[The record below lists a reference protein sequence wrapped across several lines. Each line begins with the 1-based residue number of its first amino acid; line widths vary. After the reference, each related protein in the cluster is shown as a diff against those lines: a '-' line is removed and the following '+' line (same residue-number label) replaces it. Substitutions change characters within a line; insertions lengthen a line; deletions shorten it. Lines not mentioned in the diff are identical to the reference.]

1 MSTTEFTVVGGG
13 IAGLVT
19 ARRLAMA
26 GRTVRL
32 IEASDH
38 LGGTVAP
45 HRVGGINLDA
55 GAESFATRG
64 DTVADLAREL
74 GLGDDIVSPSDE
86 GAWLQ
91 PVSGPALPLPS
102 TGILGIPATPLDAQT
117 IAVLG
122 IGGALR
128 AQLDSLIP
136 WFGKRTDI
144 SLGALVRRR
153 MGAAAVEKLVAP
165 VVHGVYSLHPN
176 DLPLERVAGLKE
188 RLALHGSLAA
198 AVRSLRDAMPAG
210 TAVQGIR
217 GGINRLITELAA
229 DLTTYGVII
238 EFERRI
244 ESVEELADLDGTVIV
259 AAPGILA
266 PVRGRTVT
274 LATLV
279 LDAPELD
286 AEPRGSGVLVA
297 PGCTTVSARAL
308 THATSKWSWLKEYAE
323 GRHIVR
329 LSYNEEPTDLAETAR
344 RDAEVLLGVSL
355 PPESVLDFAHQ
366 QWIRPTPLAKAERTD
381 GVVVVG
387 ETVGG
392 TGLAGIV
399 SHANATVDRLLALAL
414 ADDSEEPEDSGDQAD
429 DSADETEPTPTKLD

>member
-1 MSTTEFTVVGGG
+1 VRVSTTEFTVVGGG
-13 IAGLVT
+13 IAGLVA

-38 LGGTVAP
+38 LGGTVAS
-45 HRVGGINLDA
+45 HLVGGINLDA
-55 GAESFATRG
+55 GAESFATRSN
-64 DTVADLAREL
+64 TVADLAREL

-91 PVSGPALPLPS
+91 PVDGAALPLPA
-102 TGILGIPATPLDAQT
+102 TGILGIPATPLDKDT
-117 IAVLG
+117 IAVIG
-122 IGGALR
+122 MGGAFR

-136 WFGKRTDI
+136 WFGKRTDV
-144 SLGALVRRR
+144 SLGSLVRRR
-153 MGAAAVEKLVAP
+153 MGKTVVEKLVAP

-176 DLPLERVAGLKE
+176 DVPLERVATLKE

-198 AVRSLRDAMPAG
+198 AVRSMRESMPAG

-217 GGINRLITELAA
+217 GGINRLVTELAA
-229 DLTTYGVII
+229 DLTTYGVVI
-238 EFERRI
+238 EFGRRI
-244 ESVEELADLDGTVIV
+244 ESAEALAELDGTVIV

-297 PGCTTVSARAL
+297 PGCTKVSARAL
-308 THATSKWSWLKEYAE
+308 THATAKWQWLKEQAE
-323 GRHIVR
+323 GRHVVR
-329 LSYNEEPTDLAETAR
+329 LSYNEVPAGDLAEVAR

-355 PPESVLDFAHQ
+355 PAEAVIDFARRE
-366 QWIRPTPLAKAERTD
+366 WIRPAPLAAAERTD

-392 TGLAGIV
+392 SGLAGIV
-399 SHANATVDRLLALAL
+399 THANAAVDRLLALADDDAGDDDHAA
-414 ADDSEEPEDSGDQAD
+414 ADDEPDRTAKEVN
-429 DSADETEPTPTKLD
+429 

>member
-1 MSTTEFTVVGGG
+1 VRVSTTEFTVIGGG

-32 IEASDH
+32 IEASNH
-38 LGGTVAP
+38 LGGTVAS
-45 HRVGGINLDA
+45 HLVGGINLDA
-55 GAESFATRG
+55 GAESFATRNN
-64 DTVADLAREL
+64 TIADLAREL
-74 GLGDDIVSPSDE
+74 GLGDDVVSPSDE

-91 PVSGPALPLPS
+91 PVHGAALPLPN
-102 TGILGIPATPLDAQT
+102 TGVLGIPATPLDGNT

-122 IGGALR
+122 LAGALR

-136 WFGKRTDI
+136 WFGQRTDT

-153 MGAAAVEKLVAP
+153 MGKATVEKLVAP

-188 RLALHGSLAA
+188 RLELHGSLAA
-198 AVRSLRDAMPAG
+198 AARSMRDAMPAG

-229 DLTTYGVII
+229 DLTTYGVIV

-244 ESVEELADLDGTVIV
+244 ENAEQLAELDGTVIV

-297 PGCTTVSARAL
+297 PGCTAVSARAL
-308 THATSKWSWLKEYAE
+308 THATAKWQWLKEYAE

-329 LSYNEEPTDLAETAR
+329 LSYNEEPDNLVEVAR
-344 RDAEVLLGVSL
+344 HDAEILLGVSL
-355 PPESVLDFAHQ
+355 PPESVTDFGRQ
-366 QWIRPTPLAKAERTD
+366 QWIRPAPLAAVERTD
-381 GVVVVG
+381 GVIVVG

-399 SHANATVDRLLALAL
+399 AHANATVDRLLVPA
-414 ADDSEEPEDSGDQAD
+414 
-429 DSADETEPTPTKLD
+429 ADETESEDARENGQHD

>member
-38 LGGTVAP
+38 LGGTVAS

-64 DTVADLAREL
+64 NTVADLAREL
-74 GLGDDIVSPSDE
+74 GLGDEIVSPSDE

-91 PVSGPALPLPS
+91 PVAGNALPLPS

-122 IGGALR
+122 LGGALR

-136 WFGKRTDI
+136 WFGKRTAI

-153 MGAAAVEKLVAP
+153 MGNAVVEKLVAP
-165 VVHGVYSLHPN
+165 VVHGVYSLHPD
-176 DLPLERVAGLKE
+176 DLPLERVATLKE

-198 AVRSLRDAMPAG
+198 AVRSMRDAMPAG

-217 GGINRLITELAA
+217 GGINRLVTELAA
-229 DLTTYGVII
+229 DLTTYGVIV

-244 ESVEELADLDGTVIV
+244 ENIDELAGLDGIVIV

-297 PGCTTVSARAL
+297 PGCTSVSARAL
-308 THATSKWSWLKEYAE
+308 THSTSKWEWLKEYAE
-323 GRHIVR
+323 ARHIVR
-329 LSYNEEPTDLAETAR
+329 LSYNEEPNDLAETAR

-355 PPESVLDFAHQ
+355 PPESVLDFARQ
-366 QWIRPTPLAKAERTD
+366 QWIRPTALAAAERTD

-399 SHANATVDRLLALAL
+399 SHANATVDRLLA
-414 ADDSEEPEDSGDQAD
+414 ADADAAIDDATEEIS
-429 DSADETEPTPTKLD
+429 

>member
-1 MSTTEFTVVGGG
+1 VITTEFTVIGGG

-38 LGGTVAP
+38 LGGTVAS
-45 HRVGGINLDA
+45 HLVGGITLDA

-64 DTVADLAREL
+64 NTVADLAREL
-74 GLGDDIVSPSDE
+74 GLGDEIVSPSDE

-91 PVSGPALPLPS
+91 PVDGAALPLPS
-102 TGILGIPATPLDAQT
+102 TGVLGIPSTPLDAQT

-122 IGGALR
+122 LGGALR

-136 WFGKRTDI
+136 WFGRRTDI

-153 MGAAAVEKLVAP
+153 MGKATVEKLVAP

-176 DLPLERVAGLKE
+176 ELPLERVAGLKD
-188 RLALHGSLAA
+188 RLALHGSLAM
-198 AVRSLRDAMPAG
+198 AVRSMRSAMPAG

-217 GGINRLITELAA
+217 GGISRLVTELAA
-229 DLTTYGVII
+229 DLTTYGVIVD
-238 EFERRI
+238 FERRI
-244 ESVEELADLDGTVIV
+244 ESVKALADLDGTVIV

-286 AEPRGSGVLVA
+286 ADPRGSGVLVA
-297 PGCTTVSARAL
+297 PICTAVSARAL
-308 THATSKWSWLKEYAE
+308 THSTAKWQWLKEYAE
-323 GRHIVR
+323 GRHVVR
-329 LSYNEEPTDLAETAR
+329 LSYNDEHENLAEVAR

-355 PPESVLDFAHQ
+355 PPESVVDFARQ
-366 QWIRPTPLAKAERTD
+366 QWIRPAALAASARTD

-399 SHANATVDRLLALAL
+399 AHAYATVDGLLALDAADNASDD
-414 ADDSEEPEDSGDQAD
+414 ADDAEHHE
-429 DSADETEPTPTKLD
+429 SAEAE

>member
-19 ARRLAMA
+19 ARKLAMA

-32 IEASDH
+32 IEASNH
-38 LGGTVAP
+38 LGGTVAS
-45 HRVGGINLDA
+45 HRVGGINVDA

-64 DTVADLAREL
+64 NTVADLAREL

-91 PVSGPALPLPS
+91 PVAGAALPLPS

-122 IGGALR
+122 LGGALR

-136 WFGKRTDI
+136 WFGKRTAI

-153 MGAAAVEKLVAP
+153 MGKAVVEKLVAP

-176 DLPLERVAGLKE
+176 DLPIERVATLKE

-198 AVRSLRDAMPAG
+198 AVRSIREAMPAG

-217 GGINRLITELAA
+217 GGINRLVTELAA
-229 DLTTYGVII
+229 DLTTYGVIV

-244 ESVEELADLDGTVIV
+244 ESAEALAELDGTVIV

-279 LDAPELD
+279 LVAPELD

-308 THATSKWSWLKEYAE
+308 THATAKWQWLKEYAE

-329 LSYNEEPTDLAETAR
+329 LSYNEEPANLAEVAR
-344 RDAEVLLGVSL
+344 HDAEILLGVSL
-355 PPESVLDFAHQ
+355 PAESVLDFARQ
-366 QWIRPTPLAKAERTD
+366 QWIRPAALAPAERTD

-392 TGLAGIV
+392 TGLAGIIT
-399 SHANATVDRLLALAL
+399 HANAAVDRLLLL
-414 ADDSEEPEDSGDQAD
+414 ADAAD
-429 DSADETEPTPTKLD
+429 VETEADEDAAAEAEEDEELS

>member
-1 MSTTEFTVVGGG
+1 MRVSTTEFTVVGGG

-38 LGGTVAP
+38 LGGTVAA
-45 HRVGGINLDA
+45 HLVGGINLDA

-64 DTVADLAREL
+64 DTVAELAREL
-74 GLGDDIVSPSDE
+74 GLGEDIVSPSDE

-91 PVSGPALPLPS
+91 PVDGPALPLPS
-102 TGILGIPATPLDAQT
+102 TGILGIPATPLDKDT

-122 IGGALR
+122 MGGALR

-136 WFGKRTDI
+136 WFGKRTDV

-153 MGAAAVEKLVAP
+153 MGKAVVDKLVAP
-165 VVHGVYSLHPN
+165 VVHGVYSLHPD
-176 DLPLERVAGLKE
+176 DLPLERVATLKE

-198 AVRSLRDAMPAG
+198 AVRSMRDAMPAG

-217 GGINRLITELAA
+217 GGINRLVTELAA
-229 DLTTYGVII
+229 DLTTYGVIV
-238 EFERRI
+238 EFGRRI
-244 ESVEELADLDGTVIV
+244 DSVEALAELDGTVVV

-297 PGCTTVSARAL
+297 PGCTIVSARAL
-308 THATSKWSWLKEYAE
+308 THATAKWEWLKGYAE
-323 GRHIVR
+323 GRHVVR
-329 LSYNEEPTDLAETAR
+329 LSYNQEPDDLAEVAR
-344 RDAEVLLGVSL
+344 RDAGVLLGVTL
-355 PPESVLDFAHQ
+355 PPNSVIEFSRQ
-366 QWIRPTPLAKAERTD
+366 QWIRPAALAAAERTD

-392 TGLAGIV
+392 TGLAGIIA
-399 SHANATVDRLLALAL
+399 HANTTVDELVAL
-414 ADDSEEPEDSGDQAD
+414 ADDQDEIAEPVDAD
-429 DSADETEPTPTKLD
+429 DITNEVN

>member
-1 MSTTEFTVVGGG
+1 VRVSTTEFTVIGGG

-32 IEASDH
+32 IEASNH
-38 LGGTVAP
+38 LGGTVAS
-45 HRVGGINLDA
+45 HLVGGINLDA
-55 GAESFATRG
+55 GAESFATRNN
-64 DTVADLAREL
+64 TIADLAREL
-74 GLGDDIVSPSDE
+74 GLGDDVVSPSAE

-91 PVSGPALPLPS
+91 PVHGAALPLPN
-102 TGILGIPATPLDAQT
+102 TGVLGIPATPLDGHT

-122 IGGALR
+122 LAGALR

-136 WFGKRTDI
+136 WLGHRTDI

-153 MGAAAVEKLVAP
+153 MGKATLEKLVAP

-198 AVRSLRDAMPAG
+198 AARSMRDAMPAG

-238 EFERRI
+238 DFERRI
-244 ESVEELADLDGTVIV
+244 ESAEALADLDGTVIV

-297 PGCTTVSARAL
+297 PGCTAVSARAL
-308 THATSKWSWLKEYAE
+308 THATAKWQWLKEYAE

-329 LSYNEEPTDLAETAR
+329 LSYNDEPDHLVEVAR
-344 RDAEVLLGVSL
+344 HDAEVLLGVSL
-355 PPESVLDFAHQ
+355 PQESVADFARQ
-366 QWIRPTPLAKAERTD
+366 QWIRPAPLAAAERTD
-381 GVVVVG
+381 GVIVVG

-399 SHANATVDRLLALAL
+399 AHAYATVDRLLAPA
-414 ADDSEEPEDSGDQAD
+414 
-429 DSADETEPTPTKLD
+429 ADEAESEDARENGRHD

>member
-1 MSTTEFTVVGGG
+1 VRVSTTEFTVIGGG

-26 GRTVRL
+26 GRPVRL
-32 IEASDH
+32 IEASNH
-38 LGGTVAP
+38 LGGTVAS
-45 HRVGGINLDA
+45 HLVGGINLDA
-55 GAESFATRG
+55 GAESFATRNN
-64 DTVADLAREL
+64 TIADLAREL
-74 GLGDDIVSPSDE
+74 GLGDDVVSPSAA

-91 PVSGPALPLPS
+91 PVQGAALPLPN
-102 TGILGIPATPLDAQT
+102 TGVLGIPATPLDGHT

-122 IGGALR
+122 LAGALR

-136 WFGKRTDI
+136 WFGQRTDI

-153 MGAAAVEKLVAP
+153 MGKATLEKLVAP

-176 DLPLERVAGLKE
+176 DLPLERIAGLKE

-198 AVRSLRDAMPAG
+198 AARSMRDAMPAG

-238 EFERRI
+238 DFERRI
-244 ESVEELADLDGTVIV
+244 ESAAALADLDGTVIV

-297 PGCTTVSARAL
+297 PGCTAVSARAL
-308 THATSKWSWLKEYAE
+308 THATAKWQWLKEYAE

-329 LSYNEEPTDLAETAR
+329 LSYNDEPDNLAEVAR
-344 RDAEVLLGVSL
+344 HDAEVLLGVTL
-355 PPESVLDFAHQ
+355 APESVAGFARK
-366 QWIRPTPLAKAERTD
+366 QWIRPAPLAAAERTD
-381 GVVVVG
+381 GVIVVG

-399 SHANATVDRLLALAL
+399 AHAYATVDRLLVPA
-414 ADDSEEPEDSGDQAD
+414 
-429 DSADETEPTPTKLD
+429 ADEAESEDARENGQHD

>member
-38 LGGTVAP
+38 LGGTVAS
-45 HRVGGINLDA
+45 HLVGGINLDA

-74 GLGDDIVSPSDE
+74 GLVDDIVSPSDE

-91 PVSGPALPLPS
+91 PVDGVALPLPS

-117 IAVLG
+117 IAVIGL
-122 IGGALR
+122 GGAMR

-153 MGAAAVEKLVAP
+153 MGKAVVEKLVAP
-165 VVHGVYSLHPN
+165 VVYGVYSLHPD
-176 DLPLERVAGLKE
+176 DLPLDRVVTLKE

-198 AVRSLRDAMPAG
+198 AVRSMRGAMPAG

-217 GGINRLITELAA
+217 GGISRLVTELAA
-229 DLTTYGVII
+229 DLKTYGVIV
-238 EFERRI
+238 ERGRRI
-244 ESVEELADLDGTVIV
+244 ESAEALADLDGTVIV

-279 LDAPELD
+279 LDTPALD

-297 PGCTTVSARAL
+297 PGCTAVSARAL
-308 THATSKWSWLKEYAE
+308 THATAKWQWLKEQAN
-323 GRHIVR
+323 GRHVVR
-329 LSYNEEPTDLAETAR
+329 LSYNEVPAGDFADVAR
-344 RDAEVLLGVSL
+344 HDAEVLLGVSL
-355 PPESVLDFAHQ
+355 PPESVIDFARRE
-366 QWIRPTPLAKAERTD
+366 WVRPAALAAAERTD

-399 SHANATVDRLLALAL
+399 THANATADRLLALEPKEPAAEPA
-414 ADDSEEPEDSGDQAD
+414 ADPAD
-429 DSADETEPTPTKLD
+429 GPTTEADEASTEVS

>member
-1 MSTTEFTVVGGG
+1 MRVSTTEFTVIGGG

-26 GRTVRL
+26 GRPVRL
-32 IEASDH
+32 IEASNH
-38 LGGTVAP
+38 LGGTVAS
-45 HRVGGINLDA
+45 HLVGGINLDA
-55 GAESFATRG
+55 GAESFATRNN
-64 DTVADLAREL
+64 TIADLAREL
-74 GLGDDIVSPSDE
+74 GLGDDVVSPSAA

-91 PVSGPALPLPS
+91 PVQGAALPLPN
-102 TGILGIPATPLDAQT
+102 TGVLGIPATPLDGHT

-122 IGGALR
+122 LAGALR

-136 WFGKRTDI
+136 WFGQRTDI

-153 MGAAAVEKLVAP
+153 MGKATLEKLVAP

-176 DLPLERVAGLKE
+176 DLPLERIAGLKE

-198 AVRSLRDAMPAG
+198 AARSMRDAMPAG

-238 EFERRI
+238 DFERRI
-244 ESVEELADLDGTVIV
+244 ESAAALADLDGTVIV

-297 PGCTTVSARAL
+297 PGCTAVSARAL
-308 THATSKWSWLKEYAE
+308 THATAKWQWLKEYAE

-329 LSYNEEPTDLAETAR
+329 LSYNDEPDNLAEVAR
-344 RDAEVLLGVSL
+344 HDAEVLLGVTL
-355 PPESVLDFAHQ
+355 APESVAGFARK
-366 QWIRPTPLAKAERTD
+366 QWIRPAPLAAAERTD
-381 GVVVVG
+381 GVIVVG

-399 SHANATVDRLLALAL
+399 AHAYATVDRLLVPA
-414 ADDSEEPEDSGDQAD
+414 
-429 DSADETEPTPTKLD
+429 ADEAESEDARENGQHD

>member
-1 MSTTEFTVVGGG
+1 VSATEFTVVGGG

-26 GRTVRL
+26 GRTVSL

-38 LGGTVAP
+38 LGGTVAS
-45 HRVGGINLDA
+45 HRIGGINLDS

-64 DTVADLAREL
+64 NTVADLAREL
-74 GLGDDIVSPSDE
+74 GLGKDIVSPGDD

-91 PVSGPALPLPS
+91 PVHGAALPLPS

-122 IGGALR
+122 LGGALR

-136 WFGKRTDI
+136 WFGRRTEI
-144 SLGALVRRR
+144 SLGGLVRRR
-153 MGAAAVEKLVAP
+153 MGKAAVEKLVAP

-176 DLPLERVAGLKE
+176 DLPLERVAGLTE

-198 AVRSLRDAMPAG
+198 AVRSLRNAMPAG

-217 GGINRLITELAA
+217 GGINRLVTELAA
-229 DLTTYGVII
+229 DLTTYGVTI
-238 EFERRI
+238 EFDRRI
-244 ESVEELADLDGTVIV
+244 ESVEELAELDGTVIV
-259 AAPGILA
+259 AAPGILS
-266 PVRGRTVT
+266 PLRGRAVT
-274 LATLV
+274 LVTLV

-286 AEPRGSGVLVA
+286 AKPRGAGVLVA
-297 PGCTTVSARAL
+297 PDCRAVTARAL
-308 THATSKWSWLKEYAE
+308 THSTAKWAWLKEYAQ
-323 GRHIVR
+323 GRHVVR
-329 LSYNEEPTDLAETAR
+329 LSYNTEPDGPDGPYEPDDLADVAR

-355 PPESVLDFAHQ
+355 PPESVVAVGRK
-366 QWIRPTPLAKAERTD
+366 QWIRPEALAASERTD

-392 TGLAGIV
+392 TGLAGIIA
-399 SHANATVDRLLALAL
+399 HAYATADRLLVRATGGPSDPSDPSDATE
-414 ADDSEEPEDSGDQAD
+414 AEEL
-429 DSADETEPTPTKLD
+429 T

>member
-1 MSTTEFTVVGGG
+1 MSVTEFTVVGGG

-26 GRTVRL
+26 GRTVSL

-38 LGGTVAP
+38 LGGTVAS

-64 DTVADLAREL
+64 NTVADLAREL
-74 GLGDDIVSPSDE
+74 GLGKDIVSPGDD

-91 PVSGPALPLPS
+91 PVHGVALPLPS
-102 TGILGIPATPLDAQT
+102 TGILGIPATPLDAHT

-122 IGGALR
+122 LGGALR

-136 WFGKRTDI
+136 WFGRRTDI

-153 MGAAAVEKLVAP
+153 MGKAAVEKLVAP

-176 DLPLERVAGLKE
+176 DLSLERVAGLKE

-198 AVRSLRDAMPAG
+198 AVRSLRNAMPAG

-217 GGINRLITELAA
+217 GGINRLVTELAA
-229 DLTTYGVII
+229 DLTTYGVMI
-238 EFERRI
+238 EFDRRI
-244 ESVEELADLDGTVIV
+244 ASVEELAELDGTVIV

-266 PVRGRTVT
+266 PVRGRAVT
-274 LATLV
+274 LVTLV
-279 LDAPELD
+279 LDAPQLD
-286 AEPRGSGVLVA
+286 AKPRGSGVLVA
-297 PGCTTVSARAL
+297 PDCRAVTARAL
-308 THATSKWSWLKEYAE
+308 THSTAKWEWLQGYAE
-323 GRHIVR
+323 GRHVVR
-329 LSYNEEPTDLAETAR
+329 LSYNTEPDGADEPDDLVDVAR

-355 PPESVLDFAHQ
+355 PPESVVASGRQ
-366 QWIRPTPLAKAERTD
+366 QWIRPEVLAASERTA
-381 GVVVVG
+381 GVIVVG

-392 TGLAGIV
+392 TGLAGIIA
-399 SHANATVDRLLALAL
+399 HAYATADRLLVRAT
-414 ADDSEEPEDSGDQAD
+414 DEPSEPSEPSDAAEA
-429 DSADETEPTPTKLD
+429 EELT

>member
-1 MSTTEFTVVGGG
+1 MSTTEGTTEGATEFTVVGGG
-13 IAGLVT
+13 IAGLVV
-19 ARRLAMA
+19 ARKLAMA

-38 LGGTVAP
+38 LGGTVAS
-45 HRVGGINLDA
+45 RLVGGINLDS

-64 DTVADLAREL
+64 NTVAELAREL
-74 GLGDDIVSPSDE
+74 GLGDEIVSPSDE

-91 PVSGPALPLPS
+91 PVTGAALPLPS
-102 TGILGIPATPLDAQT
+102 TGVLGIPSTPLSVDT

-122 IGGALR
+122 LAGALR

-136 WFGKRTDI
+136 WFGRRTDI
-144 SLGALVRRR
+144 SLGKLVRRR
-153 MGAAAVEKLVAP
+153 MGKAAVEKLVAP

-176 DLPLERVAGLKE
+176 DLPLDRVAGLTE
-188 RLALHGSLAA
+188 RLALHGSLAM

-217 GGINRLITELAA
+217 GGINRLVTELAA
-229 DLTTYGVII
+229 DLKTYGVIV

-244 ESVEELADLDGTVIV
+244 ESAEALADLDGTVIV

-266 PVRGRTVT
+266 PLRGRAVT

-279 LDAPELD
+279 LNSPELD

-297 PGCTTVSARAL
+297 PDCTAVSARAL
-308 THATSKWSWLKEYAE
+308 THSTAKWQWLKELAE
-323 GRHIVR
+323 GRHVVR
-329 LSYNEEPTDLAETAR
+329 LSYNTEPENLAEVAR
-344 RDAEVLLGVSL
+344 HDAEVLLGVEL
-355 PPESVLDFAHQ
+355 PPDAVVDFARQ
-366 QWIRPTPLAKAERTD
+366 QWIRPAALTAAERTD
-381 GVVVVG
+381 GVIVVG

-392 TGLAGIV
+392 TGLASIV
-399 SHANATVDRLLALAL
+399 THANAAAERLLAPA
-414 ADDSEEPEDSGDQAD
+414 EEAKTGSLPVCPQGAGENG
-429 DSADETEPTPTKLD
+429 

>member
-1 MSTTEFTVVGGG
+1 MRVSTTEFTVIGGG

-38 LGGTVAP
+38 LGGTVAS
-45 HRVGGINLDA
+45 HLVGGITLDA

-64 DTVADLAREL
+64 NTVADLAREL
-74 GLGDDIVSPSDE
+74 GLGNDIVSPIHE

-91 PVSGPALPLPS
+91 PVDGATLPLPS
-102 TGILGIPATPLDAQT
+102 TGVLGIPSTPLDAQT

-122 IGGALR
+122 LGGAFR

-136 WFGKRTDI
+136 WFGRRTDI

-153 MGAAAVEKLVAP
+153 MGKATVEKLVAP

-176 DLPLERVAGLKE
+176 DLPLERVAGLTG
-188 RLALHGSLAA
+188 RLALHGSLAM
-198 AVRSLRDAMPAG
+198 AVRSMREAMPAG

-217 GGINRLITELAA
+217 GGINRIVTELAA
-229 DLTTYGVII
+229 DLTTYGVIV
-238 EFERRI
+238 EFGRRI
-244 ESVEELADLDGTVIV
+244 ESAEALADLDGTVIV

-266 PVRGRTVT
+266 PVRGRNAT

-279 LDAPELD
+279 LDAPQLD

-297 PGCTTVSARAL
+297 PNCTAVSARAL
-308 THATSKWSWLKEYAE
+308 THSTAKWQWLKEYAE
-323 GRHIVR
+323 GRHVVR
-329 LSYNEEPTDLAETAR
+329 LSYNDEHENLAEVAR

-355 PPESVLDFAHQ
+355 PPESVVDFARQ
-366 QWIRPTPLAKAERTD
+366 QWIRPAALAAAERTD
-381 GVVVVG
+381 GIVVG

-399 SHANATVDRLLALAL
+399 AHAYATVDRLLVL
-414 ADDSEEPEDSGDQAD
+414 DSGDSL
-429 DSADETEPTPTKLD
+429 DSADSGDSADAPDSPGAPDSDELN